1 MLDVACILVSSD
13 GGEGKQRGNVAR
25 EGKKQW
31 QRSSVT
37 RGLKTGAGEVAAL
50 CSKLTTMNVS
60 DLFYDLLLILIVFA
74 AMDLL

>member
-1 MLDVACILVSSD
+1 M
-13 GGEGKQRGNVAR
+13 AR
-25 EGKKQW
+25 EGKQQW
-31 QRSSVT
+31 QRSSVA

>member
-1 MLDVACILVSSD
+1 MAKEQCRKEPGD
-13 GGEGKQRGNVAR
+13 
-25 EGKKQW
+25 
-31 QRSSVT
+31 
-37 RGLKTGAGEVAAL
+37 GAGEVAAL